1 MIFSAAILNGIERR
15 FSPLVGET
23 WKKKRKNKEIPLIF
37 VAHFVRWDHQRPT
50 GKGYWKRYVP
60 SFSHDFEMQIFTGK
74 GILSS
79 WECRNPIIVSTFFSG
94 LVELIEKTGRGKGG
108 GGGRGGRTRE
118 MRRWIRYLCSWVSVI
133 NVGRILNFS
142 LFLEYFLLLEIGVT
156 HGINLEKSMEQV
168 FLQTDRIKR
177 SLQRSTWLI
186 ERAVRFSLFSN
197 NFFFSFKKIEF
208 NNLI

>member
-1 MIFSAAILNGIERR
+1 MIFSAAILDGIERR

-94 LVELIEKTGRGKGG
+94 LVELIEKTGRGKEEEEEEEAE
-108 GGGRGGRTRE
+108 RGKCGVE
-118 MRRWIRYLCSWVSVI
+118 LDIYAAEFPWLMS
-133 NVGRILNFS
+133 G
-142 LFLEYFLLLEIGVT
+142 EY
-156 HGINLEKSMEQV
+156 
-168 FLQTDRIKR
+168 
-177 SLQRSTWLI
+177 
-186 ERAVRFSLFSN
+186 
-197 NFFFSFKKIEF
+197 
-208 NNLI
+208 

>member
-1 MIFSAAILNGIERR
+1 M
-15 FSPLVGET
+15 
-23 WKKKRKNKEIPLIF
+23 IF
-37 VAHFVRWDHQRPT
+37 VAYFVRWDHQRPT

-197 NFFFSFKKIEF
+197 NFFFPLRRL
-208 NNLI
+208 NLTI